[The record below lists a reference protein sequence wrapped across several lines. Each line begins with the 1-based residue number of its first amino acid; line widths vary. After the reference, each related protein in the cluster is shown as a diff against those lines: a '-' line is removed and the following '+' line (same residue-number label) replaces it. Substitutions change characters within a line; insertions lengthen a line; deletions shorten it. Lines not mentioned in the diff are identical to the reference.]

1 MKRKSKNTWANR
13 LAVIGITIVVGFLAI
28 AVHIRSTELHTKMR
42 DYQAEEESLDAAI
55 ADENQYHK
63 ELEEKKVYVKTKEF
77 TIERAREIYGLK
89 MPDEIIVRPENK

>member
-63 ELEEKKVYVKTKEF
+63 ELEERRF
-77 TIERAREIYGLK
+77 TSRQRNLPSKRQEK
-89 MPDEIIVRPENK
+89 FMV